1 MSGAYF
7 ASSGAV
13 ACQVLD
19 LLYPGIIPMN
29 RVNWTTTQPHEC
41 MYNYKLLQKS
51 LLALHI
57 DKKIAVDKLIR
68 GKYQDNLEFLQ
79 WLKAFYDRHEP
90 LLQPYDACA
99 RRSKGKGGARYNQK
113 LGGAPVKKRARVAT
127 TGRRCSADAAEAEFA
142 AVLKKMQDM
151 KIKSNGLMEEKNALK
166 AETCALLLP
175 RGDQAERVKGERDF
189 YVNKLE
195 AIAELVHDAEL
206 SKATN
211 AQTNLLGLSILDV
224 LFATEEDEGGE

>member
-7 ASSGAV
+7 VSRTELLVWLNTLCAIQLTTVEQASSGAV

-41 MYNYKLLQKS
+41 MHNYKLLQKS

-57 DKKIAVDKLIR
+57 DKNIPVDKLIR

-79 WLKAFYDRHEP
+79 WLKAFYDHHEP
-90 LLQPYDACA
+90 PLQPYDT
-99 RRSKGKGGARYNQK
+99 S
-113 LGGAPVKKRARVAT
+113 
-127 TGRRCSADAAEAEFA
+127 EAEFA
-142 AVLKKMQDM
+142 AVLKKMQAM
-151 KIKSNGLMEEKNALK
+151 KIKSNGLMEERNALK
-166 AETCALLLP
+166 AETCAL
-175 RGDQAERVKGERDF
+175 REKAERVKGERDF

>member
-41 MYNYKLLQKS
+41 MHNYKLLQKS

-57 DKKIAVDKLIR
+57 DKNIPVDKLIR

-79 WLKAFYDRHEP
+79 WLKAFYDHHEP
-90 LLQPYDACA
+90 PLQPYDTCA
-99 RRSKGKGGARYNQK
+99 RRSKRKGGARYNQK
-113 LGGAPVKKRARVAT
+113 LGGSPVKKRARVAT

-142 AVLKKMQDM
+142 AVLKKMQAM
-151 KIKSNGLMEEKNALK
+151 KIKSNGLMEERNALK
-166 AETCALLLP
+166 AETCAL
-175 RGDQAERVKGERDF
+175 REKAERVKGERDF

>member
-1 MSGAYF
+1 MQLTTVEQ

-41 MYNYKLLQKS
+41 MHNYKLLQRS

-57 DKKIAVDKLIR
+57 DKKIPVDKLIR
-68 GKYQDNLEFLQ
+68 
-79 WLKAFYDRHEP
+79 
-90 LLQPYDACA
+90 
-99 RRSKGKGGARYNQK
+99 
-113 LGGAPVKKRARVAT
+113 
-127 TGRRCSADAAEAEFA
+127 AEAEFA

-166 AETCALLLP
+166 AETCALRVLP